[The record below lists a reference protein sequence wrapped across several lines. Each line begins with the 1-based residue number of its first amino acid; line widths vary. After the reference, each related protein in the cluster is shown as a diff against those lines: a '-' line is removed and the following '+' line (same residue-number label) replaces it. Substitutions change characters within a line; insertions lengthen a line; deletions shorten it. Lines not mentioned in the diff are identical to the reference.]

1 MLLERRV
8 SGGGGNRALL
18 TCNFLVLF
26 LLSVWM
32 LCRLAK
38 QHALLGLGSADMLWA
53 IGLVVVVTAPV
64 EAPAVLFGFW

>member
-8 SGGGGNRALL
+8 SGGGGKSVVSSSNLQFPRS
-18 TCNFLVLF
+18 FL
-26 LLSVWM
+26 
-32 LCRLAK
+32 A
-38 QHALLGLGSADMLWA
+38 LGLDAMSSCLGGGGGEDMLWA